1 MEIAHELIEKCK
13 STGILT
19 EASIRK
25 YPLRSGNI
33 AVVLKAYALK
43 LRMPFTIDTV
53 KLNELDVYRL
63 YLTPEGLEWLINEFK
78 GYTLAFL
85 RTGFQFVFSNASVKD
100 LESIEQYQG
109 LNNFK
114 GISGINF
121 KMGERNP
128 ALLVRQYGKNNKLI
142 IETRY
147 DTLVDARKDVLHLT
161 RFYPAE
167 QFTLYRLA
175 KSKSKGIYLRHK
187 VPLFLEE
194 NRRGLTVNLPHL
206 KGKV

>member
-1 MEIAHELIEKCK
+1 MELAHELIEKCK

-43 LRMPFTIDTV
+43 TRMPFIIET
-53 KLNELDVYRL
+53 LNLTQLDVYKL
-63 YLTPEGLEWLINEFK
+63 YLTPEGLDWLINEFK
-78 GYTLAFL
+78 VYTLAFL
-85 RTGFQFVFSNASVKD
+85 KTGFQFVFSNASVKD
-100 LESIEQYQG
+100 LENIDHYSG

-121 KMGERNP
+121 KMGTRNP
-128 ALLVRQYGKNNKLI
+128 ALLVRRYGKNNKMIL
-142 IETRY
+142 ETQY

-167 QFTLYRLA
+167 EFTLYRLA
-175 KSKSKGIYLRHK
+175 KSKSKGIYLKHK
-187 VPLFLEE
+187 VPLFLKE
-194 NRRGLTVNLPHL
+194 NRRGVSVNLPHL
-206 KGKV
+206 KG

>member
-1 MEIAHELIEKCK
+1 MELAHELIEKCK
-13 STGILT
+13 SIGIFT

-53 KLNELDVYRL
+53 KLNELDVYKL
-63 YLTPEGLEWLINEFK
+63 YMTDAGLDWLINEFK
-78 GYTLAFL
+78 KYTLAFL

-100 LESIEQYQG
+100 LENIDHYSG

-121 KMGERNP
+121 KMGTRNP
-128 ALLVRQYGKNNKLI
+128 ALLVRRYGKNNKMIL
-142 IETRY
+142 ETQY

-167 QFTLYRLA
+167 EFTLYRLA
-175 KSKSKGIYLRHK
+175 KSKSKGIYLKHK

-194 NRRGLTVNLPHL
+194 NRRGVSVNLPHL
-206 KGKV
+206 KG